1 MSPFVQCLLEKG
13 IRGRTLSSLRR
24 NTYGSVTDAF
34 TLHPVVKE
42 AYILSLTGL
51 YRMKICLS
59 RGTFCGFF
67 VFFHCGLWY
76 YRNTQYENFF
86 HKGGTSMSIRDQ
98 LPIRQ
103 RARHHQGM
111 GIYPLGK
118 AQSRHSAHPRLRRA
132 PRRYL
137 HMISKFQAAGFV
149 VYADDHIGHGKT
161 AYDSG
166 TMGDPHSG
174 GYMTYL
180 KDEKA
185 LHDIAVK
192 DYPGLLYFVFGH
204 SWGSMLGRAYAALYG
219 DDLKGLMLCGV
230 VSQFKGCEIELH
242 DPAIKAAVAADPY
255 QPVGDWFG
263 KVFLDMTARIEN
275 PNGPSDW
282 IACNPDIVADHAGDM
297 FNGFDVTLE
306 LVWDLVELYGFIER
320 REWAEMVPSSLPVY
334 LISGDCDPCG
344 NYGEGAVPCGEPA
357 RREREQGQRQGL
369 QRLPPRDTQRA

>member
-1 MSPFVQCLLEKG
+1 
-13 IRGRTLSSLRR
+13 
-24 NTYGSVTDAF
+24 
-34 TLHPVVKE
+34 
-42 AYILSLTGL
+42 
-51 YRMKICLS
+51 
-59 RGTFCGFF
+59 
-67 VFFHCGLWY
+67 
-76 YRNTQYENFF
+76 
-86 HKGGTSMSIRDQ
+86 
-98 LPIRQ
+98 
-103 RARHHQGM
+103 
-111 GIYPLGK
+111 
-118 AQSRHSAHPRLRRA
+118 
-132 PRRYL
+132 
-137 HMISKFQAAGFV
+137 
-149 VYADDHIGHGKT
+149 
-161 AYDSG
+161 
-166 TMGDPHSG
+166 MGDPHSG

-192 DYPGLLYFVFGH
+192 DYPGLPYFVFGH

-242 DPAIKAAVAADPY
+242 DPEIKAAVAADPY

-263 KVFLDMTARIEN
+263 KVFLDMTSRIEN

-344 NYGEGAVPCGEPA
+344 NYGEGLYHVANLLAESGNKVSVKAYSGYRHEIHNELELRDEVEA
-357 RREREQGQRQGL
+357 GL
-369 QRLPPRDTQRA
+369 VGFVNGVLG